1 MKLMIIDEDQ
11 IYQLFFSGKEKDYMP
26 GLYVLSIPKDNI
38 AKSAMTI
45 LSITKEY
52 LKLFYY
58 YCQIRNEILVREE
71 YGYTTIQLL

>member
-1 MKLMIIDEDQ
+1 MIIDEDQ
-11 IYQLFFSGKEKDYMP
+11 IYQLFFSGKEKDYTL

-38 AKSAMTI
+38 AKSAI
-45 LSITKEY
+45 KLLSITKEY